1 MNDLN
6 EARLMLTYLRA
17 RATLA
22 RRDESGVS
30 AVEWA
35 IIVSLGVL
43 IAFAVFY
50 ILMKKARDTA
60 NDVKTK

>member
-6 EARLMLTYLRA
+6 EAKLLLTYWWSRFEV
-17 RATLA
+17 A

-35 IIVSLGVL
+35 IIVSLGVG
-43 IAFAVFY
+43 IAIAVAA
-50 ILMKKARDTA
+50 ILMIKGRGIA
-60 NDVKTK
+60 NNVKTN